1 MKRYFQCRFR
11 HVKPTTKKE
20 EFVNDT
26 PVEILSPL
34 NQFERPLPEEKEKLD
49 VFNFELVEQMHL
61 LEAEYNKYFQEA
73 KYSIEKNDMTKAVH
87 YMNRGREIKKR
98 IMSLERR
105 HSDVMKKLEA
115 MLLKNPSY
123 KIYMSPN
130 LKSLP
135 TLL

>member
-11 HVKPTTKKE
+11 KMKPKGNEE
-20 EFVNDT
+20 EFVNET

-34 NQFERPLPEEKEKLD
+34 NQFERSLPENKDQLE
-49 VFNFELVEQMHL
+49 VFDYELTEQIHL
-61 LEAEYNKYFQEA
+61 LEAEYNKYFQHA
-73 KYSIEKNDMTKAVH
+73 KHSIEKNDMTKAVH
-87 YMNRGREIKKR
+87 YMNRGREIKNR
-98 IMSLERR
+98 IMKLERR

-123 KIYMSPN
+123 KTYKGLN

>member
-11 HVKPTTKKE
+11 RVKSNRLKE
-20 EFVNDT
+20 EFINDT

-34 NQFERPLPEEKEKLD
+34 KQFERPLPEEKNKLE
-49 VFNFELVEQMHL
+49 VFQYELVEQIHL

-87 YMNRGREIKKR
+87 YMNRGRELKNR
-98 IMSLERR
+98 IINLERR
-105 HSDVMKKLEA
+105 HCDVVKKLEA
-115 MLLKNPSY
+115 LLLKNPSY
-123 KIYMSPN
+123 KMYMSPN